1 MEDKFV
7 LHWLDNSRSHRT
19 LWMLDL
25 LKLDYEVKVYLR
37 HPETWRGPKSLFK
50 VHPLGKAPILEIHF
64 ADGTDPLQLV
74 ESGFI
79 MQYLLKY
86 YDPEGL
92 LTPDDEAGRLMLDYY
107 LHYAEGSLEHIL
119 MALLINST
127 AKTIA
132 PFGMKSIAKLVAN
145 GLNQGYY
152 IHEYRLNMDYL
163 EAQLIENGTGYFI
176 SNKLTAADI
185 ILSFPIY
192 ENLFDNEDGVK
203 ECTGDKRDIYKLW
216 PNLGAWCI
224 RVVRNDPSYKKISK
238 MMDEMIQAYELELE
252 QHKKSKKRR

>member
-1 MEDKFV
+1 
-7 LHWLDNSRSHRT
+7 
-19 LWMLDL
+19 MLDL
-25 LKLDYEVKVYLR
+25 LNLDYDVKVYLR
-37 HPETWRGPKSLFK
+37 HAETWRGPKSLFK

-64 ADGTDPLQLV
+64 ADGSESLQLV
-74 ESGFI
+74 ESGLM
-79 MQYLLKY
+79 MQYLLEN
-86 YDPEGL
+86 YDTKGL
-92 LTPDDEAGRLMLDYY
+92 LTYHDEANRLMIDYY

-132 PFGMKSIAKLVAN
+132 PFGLKSVAKLVAN

-152 IHEYRLNMDYL
+152 IHEYRLNLDYL
-163 EAQLIENGTGYFI
+163 EAQLSENGTGFFVG
-176 SNKLTAADI
+176 NKLTAADI

-224 RVVRNDPSYKKISK
+224 RVVRNNPSYRKISE
-238 MMDEMIQAYELELE
+238 MMFQMIDEY
-252 QHKKSKKRR
+252 KSQSRQSSRRGSR

>member
-1 MEDKFV
+1 
-7 LHWLDNSRSHRT
+7 
-19 LWMLDL
+19 MLDL
-25 LKLDYEVKVYLR
+25 LELDYDVKVYLR

-64 ADGTDPLQLV
+64 DDGSDPLQLV
-74 ESGFI
+74 ESGLM
-79 MQYLLKY
+79 MQYILEH
-86 YDPEGL
+86 YDFHGL
-92 LTPDDEAGRLMLDYY
+92 LTTKDESENLMINYY

-163 EAQLIENGTGYFI
+163 EAQLAENGTGYFVGD
-176 SNKLTAADI
+176 KLTAADI

-203 ECTGDKRDIYKLW
+203 ECTNDKRDIYKLW

-224 RVVRNDPSYKKISK
+224 RVVRNNPSYQRITEMMYQMIENYKIQSEQAKKLK
-238 MMDEMIQAYELELE
+238 R
-252 QHKKSKKRR
+252 KSK